1 MFLTNLYFFIP
12 SHLSDIRKLEKTLIA
27 HRIRFPKVLIPP
39 KGEFPKLQRAI
50 CNIPIKSLNNVC
62 NVLPRGADNS
72 GIINI
77 ELKRKLSYNNPV
89 IAQQVR
95 HQNDIKVLNYLFQ
108 NNHLYSHV
116 EIDDSNISC
125 NEENID
131 FVIDD
136 IDEKSYIT
144 FIDPFEKEK
153 KEMNMNNNDNRL
165 SLYRSN
171 VNETVM
177 ISKLQIFI

>member
-1 MFLTNLYFFIP
+1 MHSFDGNLYICSTCHKNLVKNEISCQSIVNKLNFFIP

-27 HRIRFPKVLIPP
+27 HRIIFPKVLITP

-62 NVLPRGADNS
+62 NVLPRGAGNS
-72 GIINI
+72 VFINI
-77 ELKRKLSYNNPV
+77 ELKRKLSYKNS
-89 IAQQVR
+89 IISQQVR
-95 HQNDIKVLNYLFQ
+95 HQKDIKVLKYLFQ

-136 IDEKSYIT
+136 IDEKNYIT
-144 FIDPFEKEK
+144 FVQ
-153 KEMNMNNNDNRL
+153 DN
-165 SLYRSN
+165 
-171 VNETVM
+171 TV
-177 ISKLQIFI
+177 IHL